1 MEVPSC
7 LFKTA
12 LRVFLAPFDS
22 AVAKVPGCFAGMI
35 SHIVPTKTD
44 LVRTKTDLVV
54 NFVLILQTKAIKTA
68 R

>member
-1 MEVPSC
+1 M
-7 LFKTA
+7 
-12 LRVFLAPFDS
+12 FLAPFDS
-22 AVAKVPGCFAGMI
+22 AVAKVPGCFVGMK
-35 SHIVPTKTD
+35 SHIVPTKTDLVRTKTD